1 MSILSD
7 AKIIEKIYDHEL
19 IIEPFVLEN
28 IQPSSVDLTL
38 SRKIKIPKKYDGV
51 IDVYKEKNIEQYF
64 EEKEINDYVLEPDTF
79 IIGQIN
85 ETIGFSKNLQGNIQ
99 NRNSVIRA
107 GIDVGLSTFINPGYT
122 GKLPIVIKN
131 IGRLNIQLV
140 AGMRICQ
147 LVINEVKP
155 EARQGYH
162 QKGDAKYHLE
172 EDIQLSKIYLDKEF
186 TEFLSTKGKEK
197 FNIDELSTYLL
208 DRLEKKSID
217 IRRELTDEQKREVGL
232 L

>member
-38 SRKIKIPKKYDGV
+38 SPKIKIPKKYVGV
-51 IDVYKEKNIEQYF
+51 IDVYREKNLEQYF
-64 EEKEINDYVLEPDTF
+64 EEKEINGYVLEPDSF

-107 GIDVGLSTFINPGYT
+107 GIDVGLSTYINPGYK

-172 EDIQLSKIYLDKEF
+172 QDIQLSKIYLDKEF
-186 TEFLSTKGKEK
+186 TEFFGMKGKEK

-208 DRLEKKSID
+208 DRLERKSVD
-217 IRRELTDEQKREVGL
+217 IRRELTDEQKKEVGL